1 MTSVDFKERLLAG
14 LGGPWPEP
22 CPLNVQPRER
32 IERQG
37 YHIESLFFD
46 AEPGD
51 AVPAMLLVPE
61 GVTRRRPTAA
71 VICLHQHQFHL
82 GKHEPAGLEGAEMHQ
97 VGPRL
102 ARAGYVVLCFDAICF
117 GERKSQQLKDMD
129 YERFV
134 FLRELVNGRCM
145 AWKNILDIRR
155 AVDFL
160 VSRKEVR
167 KNRIGCYGH
176 SMGSTHAWMA
186 GPWEPRLRC
195 LVCNCCLPTYKG
207 IHREQMLHCYPNFVP
222 GIHQY
227 GDMQDIVALIAPRP
241 LQMNFGELDG
251 GSPIDC
257 VREGLETISG
267 TYKSL
272 GAAEKFSYLI
282 EDETGH
288 VMSEAM
294 WEATID
300 WLDQHLKRG

>member
-1 MTSVDFKERLLAG
+1 MSAVDFKERLLAG
-14 LGGPWPEP
+14 LGGTWPEP
-22 CPLNVQPRER
+22 GPLNVRLRER
-32 IERQG
+32 IDREG
-37 YHIESLFFD
+37 YHIESLYYD
-46 AEPGD
+46 AEPED
-51 AVPAMLLVPE
+51 VVPAMLLVPE
-61 GVTRRRPTAA
+61 GVTRRRPAPA

-82 GKHEPAGLEGAEMHQ
+82 GKHEPAGLAGAAMHQ
-97 VGPRL
+97 LGPRL
-102 ARAGYVVLCFDAICF
+102 AREGYVVLCFDAICF
-117 GERKSQQLKDMD
+117 GERKSEQLKDMD

-167 KNRIGCYGH
+167 DDRIGCYGH
-176 SMGSTHAWMA
+176 SMGSTHTWMA
-186 GPWEPRLRC
+186 GPWEPRIRC

-222 GIHQY
+222 GINQH

-241 LQMNFGELDG
+241 LQMNFGDLDE

-257 VREGLETISG
+257 VREGLEVIARQ
-267 TYKSL
+267 Y
-272 GAAEKFSYLI
+272 EKLDARESFSYLV
-282 EDETGH
+282 EEKTGH

-294 WEATID
+294 WKATIQWFD
-300 WLDQHLKRG
+300 RHLASG

>member
-1 MTSVDFKERLLAG
+1 MLFRS
-14 LGGPWPEP
+14 EP
-22 CPLNVQPRER
+22 
-32 IERQG
+32 
-37 YHIESLFFD
+37 D
-46 AEPGD
+46 D

-61 GVTRRRPTAA
+61 GVTRRRPAAA

-82 GKHEPAGLEGAEMHQ
+82 GKNEPAGMAGAAMHQ
-97 VGPRL
+97 LGPRL
-102 ARAGYVVLCFDAICF
+102 ARQGYIVLCFDAICF
-117 GERKSQQLKDMD
+117 GERVSQQLKGVD

-160 VSRKEVR
+160 VSRKDVR
-167 KNRIGCYGH
+167 SDRIGGYGH
-176 SMGSTHAWMA
+176 SMGSTHAGMT
-186 GPWEPRLRC
+186 GPWEPRIRC

-222 GIHQY
+222 GINQH

-251 GSPIDC
+251 DSPIDC
-257 VREGLETISG
+257 VREGLEVIARQ
-267 TYKSL
+267 Y
-272 GAAEKFSYLI
+272 EKLDARESFSYLV
-282 EDETGH
+282 EEKTGH

-294 WEATID
+294 WEATIQWFD
-300 WLDQHLKRG
+300 RHLAS